1 NADLL
6 LLVGAI
12 ESRKGALDR
21 AADLLGKAVAAAP
34 DALRPRMLLA
44 QTQLRLGDADKSL
57 RTLQPLLNREP
68 APAEAL
74 VLAAA
79 AASRGGDAA

>member
-1 NADLL
+1 SYYKAWLKLERGQLAQAQELGEGLLKRSPENADLL

-44 QTQLRLGDADKSL
+44 QTQL
-57 RTLQPLLNREP
+57 
-68 APAEAL
+68 
-74 VLAAA
+74 
-79 AASRGGDAA
+79 

>member
-1 NADLL
+1 
-6 LLVGAI
+6 

-44 QTQLRLGDADKSL
+44 QTQLRLGDAHQSL
-57 RTLQPLLNREP
+57 RPLQPLPTRDP
-68 APAEAL
+68 ARAAAL

-79 AASRGGDAA
+79 AASRGGDAAKAEQLL